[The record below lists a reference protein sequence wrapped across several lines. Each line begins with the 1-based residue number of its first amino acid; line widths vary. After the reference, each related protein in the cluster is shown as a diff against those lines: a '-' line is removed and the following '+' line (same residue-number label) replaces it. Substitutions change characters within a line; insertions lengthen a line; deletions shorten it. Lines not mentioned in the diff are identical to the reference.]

1 MEADWV
7 LRAAVGP
14 RVSQE
19 TFPARTRQLTHDQV
33 QRLWWDLRDAG
44 VMGRDGAGAAGG
56 DGGGSAGA
64 STARGDER
72 IEAVY
77 VVSYT
82 ASGVRRAVPVV
93 AEPGARRL
101 AERLSGLAWV
111 TR

>member
-44 VMGRDGAGAAGG
+44 VMGRDGAGAAGA
-56 DGGGSAGA
+56 GSVE
-64 STARGDER
+64 RGTTRQREG

-93 AEPGARRL
+93 DEPGARRL